1 MGDFYSETLRRLLND
16 GWIGLNSSVLVVC
29 GGGYD
34 RDVFHGLGFR
44 RVTIS
49 NLDSRLDSR
58 RDGSEFAPYPWSLQD
73 VERLRFEDG
82 AFDFVVVHQGLH
94 HCHSPHRG
102 LLEMYRVARRGVL
115 AFEPRDTRLVRL
127 GVRLGFGQ
135 EYEIAAVAEN
145 GLRAGGVGNSAT
157 PNFIYRWT
165 EREIEKTIR
174 TFRPAGL
181 AEVRYFSALRVPKER
196 MRSMKNRLVAWSLW
210 ALLPVVRLFAKV
222 FPGQSNCF
230 AFAVTKVRELHPW
243 MVDEGT
249 VDAEWVGQRYA
260 VGGLVA
266 GEGTAGAR
274 LCLSN
279 RIAARDEVQRDEGA
293 YPRG

>member
-102 LLEMYRVARRGVL
+102 LLEMYRVARRGML

-135 EYEIAAVAEN
+135 EYEIAAVAGN
-145 GLRAGGVGNSAT
+145 GLRAGGVSLLLC
-157 PNFIYRWT
+157 
-165 EREIEKTIR
+165 
-174 TFRPAGL
+174 PAG
-181 AEVRYFSALRVPKER
+181 AEGAD
-196 MRSMKNRLVAWSLW
+196 A
-210 ALLPVVRLFAKV
+210 
-222 FPGQSNCF
+222 
-230 AFAVTKVRELHPW
+230 
-243 MVDEGT
+243 VDEEP
-249 VDAEWVGQRYA
+249 A
-260 VGGLVA
+260 GGWGSGGFVA
-266 GEGTAGAR
+266 GGAVV
-274 LCLSN
+274 CES
-279 RIAARDEVQRDEGA
+279 VSGA
-293 YPRG
+293 E